1 MMGANVSNGEP
12 LTALELFR
20 EMQVLGVPFDS
31 FTFPCVLKACG
42 VVEDMRR
49 GAEIHGL
56 IIKRGYD
63 SIVFVA
69 NSLVSISYSL
79 KWQCMEAL
87 GLFRGNAEALDVYV
101 ANALVAMDVR
111 FDKMSY
117 AARIYDKLDAKDIIT
132 WNSML
137 AVFTQNGLYNEALQ
151 FFCCLQEANL
161 KPDEISFPGQ
171 QSAYAQ

>member
-1 MMGANVSNGEP
+1 MMGANISNGEP

-42 VVEDMRR
+42 VVEDMHR

-69 NSLVSISYSL
+69 NSLVSICMPSAMKYSEQGNCL
-79 KWQCMEAL
+79 KE
-87 GLFRGNAEALDVYV
+87 
-101 ANALVAMDVR
+101 
-111 FDKMSY
+111 
-117 AARIYDKLDAKDIIT
+117 
-132 WNSML
+132 
-137 AVFTQNGLYNEALQ
+137 
-151 FFCCLQEANL
+151 
-161 KPDEISFPGQ
+161 
-171 QSAYAQ
+171 